1 MPPVGNSLNTLNI
14 PELQTG
20 VILRGTNYLELW
32 CPHRLN
38 DNHSDTWGAVGL
50 LDRLGH
56 NGYVI
61 NVAGNAKGLNDSIVS
76 TAVTS
81 QIPCMISFLT

>member
-1 MPPVGNSLNTLNI
+1 M
-14 PELQTG
+14 
-20 VILRGTNYLELW
+20 
-32 CPHRLN
+32 
-38 DNHSDTWGAVGL
+38 
-50 LDRLGH
+50 DRLGH